1 MLLQK
6 VELIQASISGLFKTI
21 LMVIGGL
28 VLLRFIGQLMHA
40 KRNLVEEQELN
51 RKQKAYEKE
60 RNEKL
65 KNFGKTTISKNKNV
79 SDVEDVSYQEVD

>member
-1 MLLQK
+1 MLLLK

-40 KRNLVEEQELN
+40 KRNLAEEQELN
-51 RKQKAYEKE
+51 RKQKAFEKE

-65 KNFGKTTISKNKNV
+65 RNFGKTTISKNKNV

>member
-1 MLLQK
+1 MLLLK

-40 KRNLVEEQELN
+40 KRNIAEEQELN
-51 RKQKAYEKE
+51 RKQKAFDKE

-65 KNFGKTTISKNKNV
+65 KNFGKTTISKKGTV
-79 SDVEDVSYQEVD
+79 KDAEDVYYEEV

>member
-1 MLLQK
+1 MLLLK

-40 KRNLVEEQELN
+40 KRNLAEEQELN
-51 RKQKAYEKE
+51 RKQKAFEKE
-60 RNEKL
+60 RDEKL
-65 KNFGKTTISKNKNV
+65 KSYGKTSVVQKGSVK
-79 SDVEDVSYQEVD
+79 DGEDVPFEEV

>member
-1 MLLQK
+1 MLLLK

-40 KRNLVEEQELN
+40 KRNIAEEQELN
-51 RKQKAYEKE
+51 RKQKAFEKE

-65 KNFGKTTISKNKNV
+65 RNFGKTTISKNKNV
-79 SDVEDVSYQEVD
+79 SNVEDVSYQEVK

>member
-1 MLLQK
+1 MFLLK

-40 KRNLVEEQELN
+40 KRNLAEEQELN
-51 RKQKAYEKE
+51 RKQKAFEKE
-60 RNEKL
+60 RTEKL
-65 KNFGKTTISKNKNV
+65 RNFGKTTISKKGTV
-79 SDVEDVSYQEVD
+79 KDAEDVYYEEV

>member
-40 KRNLVEEQELN
+40 KRNIAEEQELN
-51 RKQKAYEKE
+51 RKQKAFEKE
-60 RNEKL
+60 RSEKL
-65 KNFGKTTISKNKNV
+65 KNFGKTTVQKKGSV
-79 SDVEDVSYQEVD
+79 EAEDVPFEEV

>member
-1 MLLQK
+1 MLLLK

-40 KRNLVEEQELN
+40 KRNIAEEQELN
-51 RKQKAYEKE
+51 RKQKAFEKE

-65 KNFGKTTISKNKNV
+65 RNFGKTTISKNKHV
-79 SDVEDVSYQEVD
+79 SNVEDVSYQDVK

>member
-1 MLLQK
+1 MLLLK

-21 LMVIGGL
+21 LLVIGGL

-40 KRNLVEEQELN
+40 KRNLAEEQELN
-51 RKQKAYEKE
+51 RKQKAFEKE

-65 KNFGKTTISKNKNV
+65 RNFGKTTISKNKNV

>member
-1 MLLQK
+1 MFLLK

-40 KRNLVEEQELN
+40 KRNLAEEQELN
-51 RKQKAYEKE
+51 RKQKAFEKE

-65 KNFGKTTISKNKNV
+65 RNFGKTTISKNKNV
-79 SDVEDVSYQEVD
+79 SNVEDVSYQEVK

>member
-1 MLLQK
+1 MLLLK

-40 KRNLVEEQELN
+40 KRNIAEDQELN
-51 RKQKAYEKE
+51 RKQKALEKE

-65 KNFGKTTISKNKNV
+65 RNFGKTTISKHKNV
-79 SDVEDVSYQEVD
+79 SNVEDVSFKEVD